1 MSAISSLADLRN
13 ASATRKCVVVRVDSI
28 GQVPSLSASVLVRS
42 SLCLRVALTCVVLL
56 FV

>member
-1 MSAISSLADLRN
+1 MSVVSSLADLLH

-42 SLCLRVALTCVVLL
+42 SYCLRVALTCVVLW